1 LLSAFHA
8 AFRLCNL
15 IAQSP
20 LPAEGLLQ
28 AEGGERAEGKR
39 TEAWEIIYFT
49 LSKSQIPVIAQAIE
63 TAALMLRTGKY
74 YVDLDAAL
82 EAHKRQTTFNV
93 VDLVTGWK
101 IDFIFRKSR
110 AFSEEEFRRRARFNL
125 QGVPLFVASAE
136 DVVISKLEWA
146 KLAQSVRQIED
157 VAAILRMRWDLL
169 DQSYLEKWI
178 RGLGLATE
186 WNDARNAAAVS
197 E

>member
-1 LLSAFHA
+1 MSVAGVFH
-8 AFRLCNL
+8 R
-15 IAQSP
+15 I
-20 LPAEGLLQ
+20 
-28 AEGGERAEGKR
+28 
-39 TEAWEIIYFT
+39 
-49 LSKSQIPVIAQAIE
+49 
-63 TAALMLRTGKY
+63 TAALDRASIPYMLAGSFASAYYGAPRTTQDIDVVVAATPDQLRTFVQLLARDEY

-82 EAHKRQTTFNV
+82 EAHKRQTMFNV

-101 IDFIFRKSR
+101 IDFIIRKSR

-169 DQSYLEKWI
+169 DHTYLEKWI

-186 WNDARNAAAVS
+186 WNDARSAAGGS